1 MKSIRTRLWVGMMIL
16 VIIFIG
22 ILWLFQIAFL
32 DKFYSVLEIGGVK
45 GNAET
50 IVEEIEKLDGI
61 SQINGS
67 EDIMRKL
74 ESYIYEKQISV
85 EVLDADYQVL
95 YQGTSGSNMNVPGV
109 MKEAIL
115 EGAKNAMSGEKSE
128 QEVTHP
134 KYGYEFMI
142 LSIPVIYENTVE
154 GVMIVTMPMASIRET
169 VEILKS
175 QLIIITGILLLVSL
189 LISFKL
195 SKNFTDP
202 ILKISRPAESYEAG
216 KYKVR
221 IQDVRND
228 EIGQLAQRMN
238 TMGEALERND
248 VLQKELIANV
258 SHELRTPL
266 TLIRGYAETL
276 RDVTGGNPEKR
287 EKQLGVIIDESE
299 RLGIMV
305 EDILNLAQLQSGTV
319 VLVKEEFSLREM
331 LQFIKE
337 QYELSEDGN
346 KLELI
351 GVEELEEPLVADKNR
366 IRQVFYNLIGNAFR
380 HAGEKQL
387 VIVVVTQMKTRIKIE
402 VKDYGEGIAE
412 SDINHVFERYYK
424 GKRTDGEKSEGT
436 GLGLAIVK
444 SILEMHQVAYGV
456 ESKVGEGTTFW
467 FELKKLSSHTS
478 F

>member
-1 MKSIRTRLWVGMMIL
+1 MKSIRTKLWVGMMIL
-16 VIIFIG
+16 VAIIIG
-22 ILWLFQIAFL
+22 ILWLFQIVFL
-32 DKFYSVLEIGGVK
+32 DKFYSVLEIGDVK
-45 GNAET
+45 GNAEN

-67 EDIMRKL
+67 EEIMRKL

-95 YQGTSGSNMNVPGV
+95 YQGTSGSNMNLPGV
-109 MKEAIL
+109 MKESIL
-115 EGAKNAMSGEKSE
+115 EGAKKAKSGEESK

-134 KYGYEFMI
+134 KFGYKFMI
-142 LSIPVIYENTVE
+142 LSIPVIYKNTVE
-154 GVMIVTMPMASIRET
+154 GIMIVTMPMASIRES

-189 LISFKL
+189 VISFKL

-202 ILKISRPAESYEAG
+202 ILKISRQAESYEAG
-216 KYKVR
+216 KYRVR

-228 EIGQLAQRMN
+228 EIGKLAQRMN
-238 TMGEALERND
+238 AMGEALALKD

-319 VLVKEEFSLREM
+319 ILIKEEFSLIEM
-331 LQFIKE
+331 LQSIKE
-337 QYELSEDGN
+337 QYELSEEGN

-351 GVEELEEPLVADKNR
+351 GVEELEELLVGDKNR
-366 IRQVFYNLIGNAFR
+366 IRQVFNNLIGNAFR

-387 VIVVVTQMKTRIKIE
+387 VEVVITQMKSRIKIE

-412 SDINHVFERYYK
+412 SDIDHVFERYYK
-424 GKRTDGEKSEGT
+424 GKRIDGQKSEGT

-456 ESKVGEGTTFW
+456 ESKVGKGTTFW
-467 FELKKLSSHTS
+467 FELEKFSSI
-478 F
+478 